1 MVLTMLG
8 RTAARASV
16 VGRSI
21 AKAPP
26 ATLVTAPRMPQLA
39 FAVRHFAGY
48 DYNIGIPGSRIKNP
62 DPKAYNDL
70 APSFGFGWWA
80 LIVTS
85 SFCWLWGNTYDAS
98 RGICVAIGLF
108 GPNMPL

>member
-1 MVLTMLG
+1 MVLTTLG
-8 RTAARASV
+8 RTAARAGAL
-16 VGRSI
+16 GRVT
-21 AKAPP
+21 AKAPM
-26 ATLVTAPRMPQLA
+26 TLVAPPRTASPF